1 MSTTR
6 GRLIYTNQVV
16 YDQAD
21 FFQVDGFTRI
31 PGLLPNQL
39 TCAMFF
45 NNSLQPWTLVSGV
58 GIQDVN
64 IAAGKVYWQ
73 QIPSGPYGIRF
84 RPNAVGYWRLVI
96 TYAPGFQIAGQDY
109 DVNAGTGVPIE
120 GGLRASFGNGGGGT
134 GGNC

>member
-6 GRLIYTNQVV
+6 GRLVYTNQVV

-21 FFQVDGFTRI
+21 FFQVDGFTRV
-31 PGLLPNQL
+31 PGVTPGQL
-39 TCAMFF
+39 SLALYF
-45 NNSLQPWTLVSGV
+45 NNSAQPWTLVSGT

-64 IAAGKVYWQ
+64 IASGKVYWQ

-84 RPNAVGYWRLVI
+84 RPNAVGYWRLII
-96 TYAPGFQIAGQDY
+96 TYSAGFQIVAQDY

-120 GGLRASFGNGGGGT
+120 GGLRASFGGPNGT